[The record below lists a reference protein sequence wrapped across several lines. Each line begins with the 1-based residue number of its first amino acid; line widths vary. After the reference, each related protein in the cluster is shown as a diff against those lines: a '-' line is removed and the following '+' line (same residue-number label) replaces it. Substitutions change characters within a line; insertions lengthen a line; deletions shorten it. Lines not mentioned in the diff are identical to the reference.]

1 MANIKKIISHHRAI
15 TIVLT
20 LGFLASIAYSFYFQ
34 VNVTV
39 DARAYD
45 SIAISLVRGTGYTE
59 ITRPDLP
66 DAAIGRLGPGY
77 EFFLAGIYWV
87 FGHQVWIVWIIQSL
101 LHTFSALFVYFFVRR
116 FLKEPEWPAVL
127 GAGVYIF
134 FIDLLEFPAM
144 LLTETLYLFLVLS
157 ALYYALNYV
166 SHSRAKDVVGAS
178 ILFTLAVLVRP
189 PVTIAMVVF
198 LGFVLFRKHY
208 RHALYFLLISAI
220 LLAPWTIRNYFKYH
234 RLIVTS
240 AIIGYDVWVGNSPT
254 SKFIG
259 ELTATEEIDSFSEEQ
274 GLFAANERGTKEVL
288 NLALRHP
295 WDFTKLQLAKTSIY
309 FSTAR
314 PAAFWFHLHG
324 VAQMIT
330 VLFSSSFAF
339 LIFVFGLAGLWRFVR
354 RPDYLSRM
362 FVLFTLAAPAGII
375 WVVAET
381 RYRYQIYPML
391 IVLGVLFFHELL
403 ANKKALWKV
412 SVLSLL
418 LVTSNTALDLIL
430 NSSRVLERIQ
440 KFF

>member
-144 LLTETLYLFLVLS
+144 LLTETLYLFLVLA
-157 ALYYALNYV
+157 ALTCAFNYV
-166 SHSRAKDVVGAS
+166 ERERIGDVAGAAA
-178 ILFTLAVLVRP
+178 LFTLALLVRP
-189 PVTIAMVVF
+189 PITIAMMVF
-198 LGFVLFRKHY
+198 LGFVVFRRQY
-208 RHALYFLLISAI
+208 RHAIIFSAVALVFLT
-220 LLAPWTIRNYFKYH
+220 PWTVRNYIRYQ
-234 RLIVTS
+234 RVIVTS
-240 AIIGYDVWVGNSPT
+240 AIIVYDVWVGNSPE
-254 SKFIG
+254 SRHIG
-259 ELTATEEIDSFSEEQ
+259 ELVATDEIDRYSEEE
-274 GLFAANERGTKEVL
+274 GLFAANERGTREVL
-288 NLALRHP
+288 SFALKHP
-295 WDFTKLQLAKTSIY
+295 GDFISLQFTKTSIY
-309 FSTAR
+309 FSAAR
-314 PAAFWFHLHG
+314 PAAFWFHL
-324 VAQMIT
+324 
-330 VLFSSSFAF
+330 
-339 LIFVFGLAGLWRFVR
+339 R
-354 RPDYLSRM
+354 
-362 FVLFTLAAPAGII
+362 
-375 WVVAET
+375 
-381 RYRYQIYPML
+381 
-391 IVLGVLFFHELL
+391 
-403 ANKKALWKV
+403 
-412 SVLSLL
+412 
-418 LVTSNTALDLIL
+418 
-430 NSSRVLERIQ
+430 
-440 KFF
+440 